1 MKIVEVKDK
10 KYLIDPFKGKKAF
23 KIKMKL
29 LRLLNPVLESLK
41 NIKDDTS
48 NEVDNKEDEN
58 FLAVIGDAIQHVLEK
73 NTDDEI
79 FDLLEELM
87 STVKTEN
94 GLIDFDTEFT
104 QNTMSLYKLAKEV
117 IMYNYEDVFQE
128 LGMNVR

>member
-1 MKIVEVKDK
+1 MKIVEIKDK
-10 KYLIDPFKGKKAF
+10 KYMVEAFKGKKTF

-41 NIKDDTS
+41 DLQDTGDD
-48 NEVDNKEDEN
+48 DN

-87 STVKTEN
+87 SAVKTEN
-94 GLIDFDTEFT
+94 GVIDFDTEFT
-104 QNTMSLYKLAKEV
+104 KNTISLYKLAKEV